1 MSGTEQLVKSIL
13 HTFVTKMDN
22 FEASIQ
28 RLNNAIDV
36 MAQTNRDVLGEIRE
50 LRLEMREL
58 MTTIKMAI
66 SKK

>member
-1 MSGTEQLVKSIL
+1 MSDAEVLARSIL
-13 HTFVTKMDN
+13 NTFVTKMDN

-28 RLNNAIDV
+28 KLSSAIDV
-36 MAQTNRDVLGEIRE
+36 MSQTNRDVLIEIKE

-66 SKK
+66 QKK

>member
-1 MSGTEQLVKSIL
+1 
-13 HTFVTKMDN
+13 
-22 FEASIQ
+22 
-28 RLNNAIDV
+28 

>member
-1 MSGTEQLVKSIL
+1 
-13 HTFVTKMDN
+13 MDN

-28 RLNNAIDV
+28 RLNNAIDS

-58 MTTIKMAI
+58 MTTIKMAVQR
-66 SKK
+66 K